1 MIDKKKFLSGIIGK
15 VSILMGGAVLVTSA
29 QATMNSG
36 PVASGQ
42 SNSMTMQASGTRK
55 PFPEKLT
62 LKQQNSGFR
71 LIAEH
76 SSHSS
81 HASHA
86 SHASH
91 SSHAS
96 RAS

>member
-1 MIDKKKFLSGIIGK
+1 MNEKKNFFNGIVTK
-15 VSILMGGAVLVTSA
+15 VSILMGGAVLVTGA
-29 QATMNSG
+29 QASMTSA
-36 PVASGQ
+36 PVASAE
-42 SNSMTMQASGTRK
+42 SNSMTMQAVGTRK
-55 PFPEKLT
+55 PLPEKLT
-62 LKQQNSGFR
+62 LKQQNSGFK

-86 SHASH
+86 SH